1 MEHDPSRRALEI
13 YVTPACIGYDRARQ
27 LAKEIRM
34 CGLPGVEVHLIDLS
48 DPAAVRPPSV
58 FAVPT
63 YLLNG
68 QVLSLGNPE
77 LDWLRRQ
84 LTA

>member
-1 MEHDPSRRALEI
+1 MAHDSSRRLDI
-13 YVTPACIGYDRARQ
+13 YVMQECFGCDMARQ
-27 LAKEIRM
+27 LASKIRA
-34 CGLPGVEVHLIDLS
+34 CALPDVEVRVIDLS
-48 DPAAVRPPSV
+48 DPATVQPESV

-68 QVLSLGNPE
+68 RVLSLGNPE
-77 LDWLRRQ
+77 LDWLYRQ